1 MRIYGISHIC
11 LSTQRIL
18 ELRYLQR
25 CCNEIQIAFVSYKGI
40 MEPLVLPLF
49 LAVATILSSLGLFTV
64 IKFFGELG
72 IFFSMILSLGESL
85 CISVTSMG
93 LFKASNICE
102 NSELLQKEL
111 CHLQLVPKKNKHE
124 LKIVMKCIRPIRF
137 RLISKYFKYS
147 TFWQCM

>member
-1 MRIYGISHIC
+1 
-11 LSTQRIL
+11 
-18 ELRYLQR
+18 
-25 CCNEIQIAFVSYKGI
+25 